1 MGVRTKKTVTS
12 RDKPEMAFGI
22 QAGDDMSIRRTL
34 QAVAPIQ
41 QRNYIVMELAS
52 NLLKEE
58 RKAAVAK
65 WPAASFKRSATVML
79 GEPPTTFKKHT
90 QQLSLKVKQE
100 AAELEFKAKLVE
112 KKKKKER
119 QMEKEKKKA
128 EKQRKKVLEMAR
140 KKAEEL
146 KKKTEEEKKKKEAA
160 EKGEEVKEAEAA
172 KEEEKVEDKAEE
184 EEEKDSE

>member
-22 QAGDDMSIRRTL
+22 QTVDDMSIRRTL

-41 QRNYIVMELAS
+41 QRNYIVMELSS

-58 RKAAVAK
+58 RKAAVTK

-79 GEPPTTFKKHT
+79 GEPPSTFKKHT

-100 AAELEFKAKLVE
+100 ASDLDFKAKLVD
-112 KKKKKER
+112 KKKKKEMEKKAK

-140 KKAEEL
+140 KEAEEL
-146 KKKTEEEKKKKEAA
+146 KK
-160 EKGEEVKEAEAA
+160 
-172 KEEEKVEDKAEE
+172 
-184 EEEKDSE
+184 